1 LKKVWVTSLCFTA
14 VMAFFSL
21 THPPFSFGD
30 SLSESSAVSVPK
42 ASKKK
47 KKTKKKHKKAKSIKL
62 KVEKS
67 SAGSQDEVSD
77 QTDVSQQAD
86 QSGNKKR

>member
-1 LKKVWVTSLCFTA
+1 MKLLMIGFCFVAALT
-14 VMAFFSL
+14 FFSL
-21 THPPFSFGD
+21 SHPRFSFSD
-30 SLSESSAVSVPK
+30 SLSDGSTVSDPK
-42 ASKKK
+42 AKKAKKK
-47 KKTKKKHKKAKSIKL
+47 HHKKAKPGKL

-86 QSGNKKR
+86 QSGNKKSR